1 MMLSK
6 EIFVQIIEDV
16 KKKCDYQYELNDFY
30 KSHGADGYIFQ
41 PDCSESVLLLLENIF
56 DDKDNWIS
64 YFCFELDFGR
74 NWKEGMV
81 TSKHGDD
88 IPLSTPE
95 ELYELLTDNR

>member
-1 MMLSK
+1 MLSK
-6 EIFVQIIEDV
+6 EVFINVIEDV
-16 KKKCDYQYELNDFY
+16 KRKCDYQSELNDFFRN
-30 KSHGADGYIFQ
+30 HGADGYIFQ

-81 TSKHGDD
+81 TSKHDDD

-95 ELYELLTDNR
+95 DLYELLTNNQ